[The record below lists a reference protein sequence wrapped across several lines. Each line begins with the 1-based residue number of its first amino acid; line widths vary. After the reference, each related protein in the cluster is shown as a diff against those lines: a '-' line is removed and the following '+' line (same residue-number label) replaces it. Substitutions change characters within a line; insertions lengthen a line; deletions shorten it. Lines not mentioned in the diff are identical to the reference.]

1 MILACQKLLGQIT
14 KNWDSGRPPPLYRK
28 NSQIIPYFS
37 FDGLPYEDDDDGDDD
52 DYDYDDDDDQPD
64 KPEGGLWKKEGHQ
77 YE

>member
-1 MILACQKLLGQIT
+1 MGASQ
-14 KNWDSGRPPPLYRK
+14 PLHHL
-28 NSQIIPYFS
+28 STFLHSPLS
-37 FDGLPYEDDDDGDDD
+37 DYEDGDEDGD